1 MQLLSHVLRKA
12 VVSKKLSHTS
22 HVGIALHAIS
32 EHIDYKVTIWHIKNG
47 ILFLSLPNH
56 GKKMLL
62 YREKWVILQEIH
74 KKLGEYGYAI
84 KIKDIRFN
92 S

>member
-12 VVSKKLSHTS
+12 VVSKKLSQTS

-32 EHIDYKVTIWHIKNG
+32 EHIDHKITVGHIKNG

-62 YREKWVILQEIH
+62 YREKWAILQEIH

-84 KIKDIRFN
+84 KIKDIRF
-92 S
+92 SS